1 MADQEAAE
9 AVADPAAVRAGNH
22 PEEARSHPEALP
34 KVQAVTAT
42 LRAPAVS
49 LLAARSQLLQRR
61 VPQRRVLQRRA
72 LQRKLKRQTGR
83 PHQKAGQKLR
93 AQVQITRATG
103 KQQRE

>member
-9 AVADPAAVRAGNH
+9 VAADPAAVRAGNH

-49 LLAARSQLLQRR
+49 LLAARSQLLHLQRR
-61 VPQRRVLQRRA
+61 VPQRRT

>member
-9 AVADPAAVRAGNH
+9 AAADPAAVRAGNH
-22 PEEARSHPEALP
+22 PVAARSHPEALP

-49 LLAARSQLLQRR
+49 LLAARNQLL
-61 VPQRRVLQRRA
+61 QRRVLQRRA

-83 PHQKAGQKLR
+83 LHQKAGQKLR
-93 AQVQITRATG
+93 VQVQITRATG

>member
-49 LLAARSQLLQRR
+49 LLAARNQLLQRR
-61 VPQRRVLQRRA
+61 VPQRRV

-83 PHQKAGQKLR
+83 PHQKAGQRLR

>member
-9 AVADPAAVRAGNH
+9 AAADPAAVRAGNH

-42 LRAPAVS
+42 LRTPAVS
-49 LLAARSQLLQRR
+49 LLAVRSQLLHLQRR
-61 VPQRRVLQRRA
+61 VPQRRA

-83 PHQKAGQKLR
+83 LRQKAGQKLR

>member
-9 AVADPAAVRAGNH
+9 AAADPAAVRAGNH

-49 LLAARSQLLQRR
+49 LLAARSQLLLL
-61 VPQRRVLQRRA
+61 QRRVLQRRA
-72 LQRKLKRQTGR
+72 LQRKLKKQTGR

>member
-9 AVADPAAVRAGNH
+9 VAADPAAVRAGNH

-42 LRAPAVS
+42 LRGPAVS

-61 VPQRRVLQRRA
+61 VLQRKRR

-83 PHQKAGQKLR
+83 LHQKAGQKLR